1 MDGSC
6 MESDSTCYCTKFRK
20 CFPYNQTIE
29 ISNCNIDK
37 YSGPEFRLV
46 LELWVTN
53 MAGIESSMR
62 SVEVSILLTNVIML
76 LLIIIIFRLNVM

>member
-1 MDGSC
+1 MDVSC

-29 ISNCNIDK
+29 ISNCDIDK

-62 SVEVSILLTNVIML
+62 SVEVS
-76 LLIIIIFRLNVM
+76 LLILQLIVLFVILSFRSNVT